1 MRVKKQHAD
10 LRMTMPSKLT
20 VTTLLFEQFEL
31 LDVFGP
37 LEMFGLLPDNYQ
49 LKLVSE
55 QGGAISSSQGI
66 QVLTDYSFQD
76 VFLTDILIIPGGEG
90 VRTEVD
96 NSNLLAW
103 LSNAAP
109 NIQYICS
116 VCTGAVILANAGL
129 LEGCKATTNKKDY
142 HWVTRHGTNIDWQP
156 VARWVQDSSVFTSS
170 GTAAGIDMSLA
181 LIAAQHSEEVAR
193 KVAIHAEYLWQNDPN
208 DDPFAPL
215 HIVR

>member
-1 MRVKKQHAD
+1 MRVNNRRAD

-20 VTTLLFEQFEL
+20 VITLLFEQFEL

-37 LEMFGLLPDNYQ
+37 LEMFGLLPEQYQ

-76 VFLTDILIIPGGEG
+76 IFLTDVLIIPGGEG
-90 VRTEVD
+90 IKSEVN

-103 LSNAAP
+103 LNKTAP

-129 LEGCKATTNKKDY
+129 LEGRKATTNKKHY
-142 HWVTRHGTNIDWQP
+142 HWVTQYGKEIDWQP
-156 VARWVQDSSVFTSS
+156 VARWVQDGAVFTSS

-181 LIAAQHSEEVAR
+181 VIAEQNNEDVAR

>member
-1 MRVKKQHAD
+1 
-10 LRMTMPSKLT
+10 MPSKLT

-37 LEMFGLLPDNYQ
+37 LEMFGLLPDTYQ

-55 QGGAISSSQGI
+55 QGGIISSSQGI
-66 QVLTDYSFQD
+66 QVLTDFSFQD
-76 VFLTDILIIPGGEG
+76 TFLTDVLIIPGGEG
-90 VRTEVD
+90 IKNEV
-96 NSNLLAW
+96 NSSNLLAW
-103 LSNAAP
+103 LNNTAP

-129 LEGCKATTNKKDY
+129 LEGRKATTNKKHY
-142 HWVTRHGTNIDWQP
+142 HWVTQYGKEIDWQP
-156 VARWVQDSSVFTSS
+156 VARWVQDGAVFTSS

-181 LIAAQHSEEVAR
+181 VIAEQNSEDVAR

>member
-1 MRVKKQHAD
+1 
-10 LRMTMPSKLT
+10 MPSKLT

-37 LEMFGLLPDNYQ
+37 LEMFGLLPDTYQ

-55 QGGAISSSQGI
+55 QGGIISSSQGI
-66 QVLTDYSFQD
+66 QVLTDFSFQD
-76 VFLTDILIIPGGEG
+76 TFLTDVLIIPGGEG
-90 VRTEVD
+90 IKNEV
-96 NSNLLAW
+96 NSSSLLAW
-103 LSNAAP
+103 LNNTAP

-129 LEGCKATTNKKDY
+129 LEGRKATTNKKHY
-142 HWVTRHGTNIDWQP
+142 HWVTQYGKEIDWQP
-156 VARWVQDSSVFTSS
+156 VARWVQDGAVFTSS

-181 LIAAQHSEEVAR
+181 VIAEQNSEDVAR

>member
-1 MRVKKQHAD
+1 MRVNNRRAD

-20 VTTLLFEQFEL
+20 VITLLFEQFEL

-37 LEMFGLLPDNYQ
+37 LEMFGLLPDQYQ

-76 VFLTDILIIPGGEG
+76 IFLTDVLIIPGGEG
-90 VRTEVD
+90 IKNEVN

-103 LSNAAP
+103 LNKTAP

-129 LEGCKATTNKKDY
+129 LEGRKATTNKKHY
-142 HWVTRHGTNIDWQP
+142 HWVTQYGKEIDWQP
-156 VARWVQDSSVFTSS
+156 VARWVQDGAIFTSS

-181 LIAAQHSEEVAR
+181 VIAEQNSDDVAR

>member
-1 MRVKKQHAD
+1 MRVNNRRAD
-10 LRMTMPSKLT
+10 LRMTMPLKLT

-37 LEMFGLLPDNYQ
+37 LEMFGLLPDKYQ

-66 QVLTDYSFQD
+66 KVLTDYSFQD
-76 VFLTDILIIPGGEG
+76 IFLTDILIIPGGEG
-90 VRTEVD
+90 IKNEVN

-103 LSNAAP
+103 LNKTAP

-129 LEGCKATTNKKDY
+129 LEDCKATTNKKHY
-142 HWVTRHGTNIDWQP
+142 HWVTRYGKDIDWQP
-156 VARWVQDSSVFTSS
+156 VARWVQDGTVFTSS

-181 LIAAQHSEEVAR
+181 LIAEQYSEEVAR

>member
-1 MRVKKQHAD
+1 MRVNNRRAD

-20 VTTLLFEQFEL
+20 VITLLFEQFEL

-37 LEMFGLLPDNYQ
+37 LEMFGLLPDQYQ

-76 VFLTDILIIPGGEG
+76 IFLTDVLIIPGGEG
-90 VRTEVD
+90 IKNEVN

-103 LSNAAP
+103 LNKTAP

-129 LEGCKATTNKKDY
+129 LEGRKATTNKKHY
-142 HWVTRHGTNIDWQP
+142 HWVTQYGKEIDWQP
-156 VARWVQDSSVFTSS
+156 VARWVQDGAVFTSS

-181 LIAAQHSEEVAR
+181 VIAEQNSEDVAR

>member
-1 MRVKKQHAD
+1 
-10 LRMTMPSKLT
+10 MPSKLT

-37 LEMFGLLPDNYQ
+37 LEMFGLLPDTYQ

-55 QGGAISSSQGI
+55 QGGIISSSQGI
-66 QVLTDYSFQD
+66 QVLTDFSFQD
-76 VFLTDILIIPGGEG
+76 TFLTDVLIIPGGEG
-90 VRTEVD
+90 IKNEV
-96 NSNLLAW
+96 NSSNLLAW
-103 LSNAAP
+103 LNNTAP

-129 LEGCKATTNKKDY
+129 LEGRKATTNKKHY
-142 HWVTRHGTNIDWQP
+142 HWVTQYGKEIDWQP
-156 VARWVQDSSVFTSS
+156 VARWVQDGAVFTSS
-170 GTAAGIDMSLA
+170 GTAAGIDMILA
-181 LIAAQHSEEVAR
+181 VIAEQNSEDVAR

>member
-1 MRVKKQHAD
+1 
-10 LRMTMPSKLT
+10 MPSKLT

-37 LEMFGLLPDNYQ
+37 LEMFGLLPDTYQ

-55 QGGAISSSQGI
+55 QGGIISSSQGI
-66 QVLTDYSFQD
+66 QVLTDFSFQD
-76 VFLTDILIIPGGEG
+76 TFLTDVLIIPGGEG
-90 VRTEVD
+90 IKNEVD
-96 NSNLLAW
+96 SSNLLAW
-103 LSNAAP
+103 LNNTAP

-129 LEGCKATTNKKDY
+129 LEGRKATTNKKHY
-142 HWVTRHGTNIDWQP
+142 HWVTQYGKEIDWQP
-156 VARWVQDSSVFTSS
+156 VARWVQDGAVFTSS

-181 LIAAQHSEEVAR
+181 VIAEQNSEDVAR